1 MHQTGISKW
10 PAAIPLLENGMSPL
24 LILALFL
31 PWQSQPPAKC
41 SLSGTVVNSVTGE
54 PLNKVDLR
62 LEPLN
67 RQATHV
73 AVTQSDGEGRF
84 ALVDLDPGGY
94 RLIGS
99 RSGYFE
105 MSYGAR
111 RPDSDGSVV
120 RLESGQSL
128 NGLNFKLT
136 PSAVISGTVRD
147 SDGEPLEGAHV
158 TLASLTYRHG
168 RPRVQGS
175 DSTDTDD
182 RGEYRFRGMAAGKY
196 YIGVEPKEHGWDSV
210 DHSASAGP
218 METSVPT
225 MYPGVSDIGATAPI
239 EVSTGR
245 RVTGID
251 VTLLR
256 SRVFRVTGRL
266 VNGPTAGRLTL
277 VLSDAKN
284 AGMRDCSI
292 RTSTRDA
299 AGDFEFRGVP
309 PGSYE
314 LTVGDQSLQG
324 RTSVVV
330 GASDL
335 EDIRVTLSPGAEI
348 KLRIV
353 TEGAGKAD
361 VSGLRFALMTNG
373 RGGFGPMPWE
383 TDKLT
388 ARNVPPDHYDL
399 RFGGLPREA
408 YVKSAR
414 AGETDVLADG
424 LTVTG
429 AGTIDI
435 AIAVA
440 SDGGAV
446 QGVVRDKNQQPVPG
460 ATILL
465 APDRR
470 SRADLFKSTTSD
482 QNGHYEFAAI
492 APGNYKLFAWEDV
505 EPGAWEDSDFLKD
518 YEKPGEKVVLEP
530 GARASVDLHLAIRP
544 DMQ

>member
-1 MHQTGISKW
+1 
-10 PAAIPLLENGMSPL
+10 MSPL

-31 PWQSQPPAKC
+31 PWQNQPSEKC

-62 LEPLN
+62 LEPFN

-73 AVTQSDGEGRF
+73 AVTKSDAGGRF
-84 ALVDLDPGGY
+84 ALVDLDPGSY
-94 RLIGS
+94 RLIGN
-99 RSGYFE
+99 RNGYFE

-111 RPDSDGSVV
+111 RPDSDGSLV
-120 RLESGQSL
+120 RLEKGQSL

-158 TLASLTYRHG
+158 ILAHFTYRYG
-168 RPRVQGS
+168 RPRVEGC

-182 RGEYRFRGMAAGKY
+182 RGEYRFRGLAAGKY
-196 YIGVEPKEHGWDSV
+196 YVGVEPKSPGWDRV

-218 METSVPT
+218 SETSVPT
-225 MYPGVSDIGATAPI
+225 VYPGVTDLAAAAPI
-239 EVSTGR
+239 EVSIGR

-256 SRVFRVTGRL
+256 SRVFRVSGRV
-266 VNGPTAGRLTL
+266 VNAPAAGRLTV
-277 VLSDAKN
+277 VLFEAKN
-284 AGMRDCSI
+284 AGMRDYNI
-292 RTSTRDA
+292 RTSTKDA
-299 AGDFEFRGVP
+299 TGNFEFRGVP

-314 LTVGDQSLQG
+314 LTVGEQSLRG
-324 RTSVVV
+324 RAPVVV
-330 GASDL
+330 SASDL
-335 EDIRVTLSPGAEI
+335 EDIRVPLSPGAEI
-348 KLRIV
+348 KLRII
-353 TEGAGKAD
+353 TEGADKPN
-361 VSGLRFALMTNG
+361 VSGLDVFLTADG
-373 RGGFGPMPWE
+373 RSGFGPGLRE
-383 TDKLT
+383 TDRLT
-388 ARNVPPDHYDL
+388 VRNVPPDHYDL
-399 RFGGLPREA
+399 KLGGLPREF

-414 AGETDVLADG
+414 AGETDMLADG

-435 AIAVA
+435 AIAVS

-446 QGVVRDKNQQPVPG
+446 QGVVRDQNQQPVSG

-470 SRADLFKSTTSD
+470 SRADLFESTTSD

-492 APGNYKLFAWEDV
+492 APGNYQLFAWEDV
-505 EPGAWEDSDFLKD
+505 EPKAWEDPDFLKD
-518 YEKPGEKVVLEP
+518 YEKQGEKMVLEP
-530 GARASVDLHLAIRP
+530 GARSTVDLHLAIRADP
-544 DMQ
+544 R